1 MSSLEEGLPARILV
15 VDDDKH
21 IRELCRIYLEAS
33 GFSVLEAA
41 DGQAALAVMAA
52 ERPDLVVL
60 DVMLPKLDGWQVLNE
75 VRKDSIWLPVVMLT
89 AVGDEEDRVLGLDL
103 GADDYLT
110 KPFSPKELV
119 ARVRAVLRRAA
130 LAPSGG
136 EEEVLRFPDLV
147 IDPSSRKVFSHN
159 QRLNL
164 TPREFELLW
173 FLASHPQQVF
183 SRDQL
188 LDKVWGFD
196 FEGDARTV
204 DVHITRLRH
213 KLAESQGPHYYL
225 ETVWGQ
231 GYRFNPGI
239 HPGDHA
245 RMD

>member
-1 MSSLEEGLPARILV
+1 MPARILV

-33 GFSVLEAA
+33 GFRVLEAA
-41 DGQAALAVMAA
+41 DGQAALAQVAA
-52 ERPDLVVL
+52 ERPDLLVL

-130 LAPSGG
+130 FAAGG
-136 EEEVLRFPDLV
+136 EGQEVLRFGELV
-147 IDPSSRKVFSHN
+147 IDPGSRKVFCGSE
-159 QRLNL
+159 RLNL

-204 DVHITRLRH
+204 DVHITRIRH
-213 KLAESQGPHYYL
+213 KLAENHGPHYYL

-231 GYRFNPGI
+231 GYRFNPGL
-239 HPGDHA
+239 HANNHA
-245 RMD
+245 RLD